1 MAAGSQQNQMHQA
14 SASPA
19 NYGLRNLHESPDGEL
34 CDLLPIGADL
44 LDGLDALIDGKAALI
59 DGKAALSKSLLFP
72 LSVLSVVSENLG
84 QQLLGGVSSHYIIMA
99 LIARTSAGLT
109 LRIAHKVIGIFD
121 DEVMIKGNT
130 G

>member
-44 LDGLDALIDGKAALI
+44 LDGLDALI